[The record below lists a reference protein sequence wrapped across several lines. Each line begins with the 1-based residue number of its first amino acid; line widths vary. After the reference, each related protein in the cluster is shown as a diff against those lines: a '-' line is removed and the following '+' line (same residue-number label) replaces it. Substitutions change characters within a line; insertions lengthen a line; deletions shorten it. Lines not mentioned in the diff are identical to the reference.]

1 MTAKE
6 YLLQAYLLDQRID
19 GKLEQVEALRS
30 LATKS
35 NAIIRSNPGS
45 GGGNNNFMEDVVIKI
60 VDLEK
65 EITAEMERMVELK
78 KEIAE
83 VIGRVEDPAL
93 QTLLELRY
101 LCYRDWPEIMSEM
114 YYSKTSVHRLH
125 QKALEK
131 IMQILTDGTKWDK
144 MEQDGTKDVVI

>member
-19 GKLEQVEALRS
+19 EKLEQVEALRS

-35 NAIIRSNPGS
+35 TAIIRSHPGS
-45 GGGNNNFMEDVVIKI
+45 GGGNDNYMEDVVIKI

-65 EITAEMERMVELK
+65 EITAEMERLVELK
-78 KEIAE
+78 RDIAE
-83 VIGRVEDPAL
+83 VIGRVGDPVL

-101 LCYRDWPEIMSEM
+101 LCYRDWPEIAGAM
-114 YYSKTSVHRLH
+114 YYSKASVHRLH

-131 IMQILTDGTKWDK
+131 VERILAGET
-144 MEQDGTKDVVI
+144 E

>member
-35 NAIIRSNPGS
+35 TAIIRSHPGS
-45 GGGNNNFMEDVVIKI
+45 GGGNDNYMEDVVIKI

-65 EITAEMERMVELK
+65 EITAEMERLVELK
-78 KEIAE
+78 KEITG
-83 VIGRVEDPAL
+83 VIGQVEDPTL
-93 QTLLELRY
+93 QTLLEMRY
-101 LCYRDWPEIMSEM
+101 LCYKDWPEIMSAM
-114 YYSKTSVHRLH
+114 DYSNSSIHRLH

-131 IMQILTDGTKWDK
+131 IMQILKDETK
-144 MEQDGTKDVVI
+144 

>member
-19 GKLEQVEALRS
+19 GKLEQAEALRS

-35 NAIIRSNPGS
+35 TAIIRSHPGS
-45 GGGNNNFMEDVVIKI
+45 GGGNDNYMEDVVIKI

-65 EITAEMERMVELK
+65 EITAEMERLVELK
-78 KEIAE
+78 RDIAE
-83 VIGRVEDPAL
+83 VIGRVGDPVL

-101 LCYRDWPEIMSEM
+101 LCYRDWPEIMSAM
-114 YYSKTSVHRLH
+114 HCANTTVHRMHRNGL
-125 QKALEK
+125 KK
-131 IMQILTDGTKWDK
+131 IEEILKNGSKWHKRYETAQRDL
-144 MEQDGTKDVVI
+144 

>member
-65 EITAEMERMVELK
+65 EITAESDTGNLQR
-78 KEIAE
+78 EIYVQLVNALADSEAPYYYYVSFMKSSSDYWALLLDPVTGE
-83 VIGRVEDPAL
+83 VI
-93 QTLLELRY
+93 
-101 LCYRDWPEIMSEM
+101 
-114 YYSKTSVHRLH
+114 SKKV
-125 QKALEK
+125 
-131 IMQILTDGTKWDK
+131 
-144 MEQDGTKDVVI
+144 

>member
-35 NAIIRSNPGS
+35 NAIIRSHPGS

-65 EITAEMERMVELK
+65 EITAEMERLVDLK
-78 KEIAE
+78 REIGE
-83 VIGRVEDPAL
+83 VIGRVGDPVL
-93 QTLLELRY
+93 QTLLEMRY
-101 LCYRDWPEIMSEM
+101 LCYRDWPEIM
-114 YYSKTSVHRLH
+114 R
-125 QKALEK
+125 
-131 IMQILTDGTKWDK
+131 IMQCSNTTIHRMHRNGLKKIEEILKKGSKWHK
-144 MEQDGTKDVVI
+144 WYETAQRNL